1 MNLDD
6 ICKPARGV
14 DTIRLSYEQLRDTLG
29 RFEYFRHWTEDQV
42 FGWVCKSSVSACHI
56 RECSIL
62 ARVVQYAPH
71 QTIPLDL
78 QLPFAY
84 LVLSGQCMIMQCLQ
98 LTREPTRITRGEFR
112 LASPEDGVAS
122 AQPSC
127 PDTINPETQLDF
139 IQNLHDTF
147 NTGNLTDPDGSLV
160 QYDPDNSICF
170 LKTPTQERPVVHRFL
185 DVGTLRC
192 GAVFGLGERHHHRT
206 IVARTRTQCLL
217 IPRCWLFLKPQNIGN
232 TWQRL
237 CMYLDYTIPG
247 RDELFRR
254 FLRDKAW
261 LEYRRWLIGE
271 TAKRRSGTVMADVP
285 VMCRILQT
293 NPLTKQQDR
302 KKRR

>member
-1 MNLDD
+1 MNHND
-6 ICKPARGV
+6 ISAPGRGV
-14 DTIRLSYEQLRDTLG
+14 PTIRLSYEQLRDTLG
-29 RFEYFRHWTEDQV
+29 RFEYFRHWTEDQ
-42 FGWVCKSSVSACHI
+42 I

-78 QLPFAY
+78 PLPFAY
-84 LVLSGQCMIMQCLQ
+84 LILSGQCMIMQCLQ
-98 LTREPTRITRGEFR
+98 LTREPTLLSRSEFR
-112 LASPEDGVAS
+112 LASTEGGVTP
-122 AQPSC
+122 PSC
-127 PDTINPETQLDF
+127 PDTASPKAQLEL

-147 NTGNLTDPDGSLV
+147 NSGQLTDPTNGSV
-160 QYDPDNSICF
+160 PYDPDKSICF
-170 LKTPTQERPVVHRFL
+170 LKTPPQEKPVVHRFL
-185 DVGTLRC
+185 DVGTLGC

-237 CMYLDYTIPG
+237 CMYLDCILPG

-261 LEYRRWLIGE
+261 LEYRRWLISE
-271 TAKRRSGTVMADVP
+271 TTKRRSGTVMADVP

-293 NPLTKQQDR
+293 TPLSKQQEGKSCK